1 MNIGNKTRTSFFIAD
16 LNVTD
21 GYKSKKSNE
30 TNNFTHFFQILI

>member
-1 MNIGNKTRTSFFIAD
+1 MNIGNKTKLFFITD

-30 TNNFTHFFQILI
+30 TNTYHFFSNLI